1 MVTRDRS
8 ELRTD
13 VGTPEVIL
21 DLDYQDGLLFIVV
34 ENIGSEPAY
43 GVSVKFDKRITEVG
57 GEKVISSL
65 KVFQALEFLPP
76 AKKIRV
82 FVDSLESYIA
92 RGEPLVVQ
100 ATIGYR
106 DKENKSYSNMIK
118 HDISAYEG
126 ITET

>member
-1 MVTRDRS
+1 MVTRNRS

-13 VGTPEVIL
+13 AGTPEVIL
-21 DLDYQDGLLFIVV
+21 DFDYQDGLLFIVV

-43 GVSVKFDKRITEVG
+43 GVSVKFDKKITGVG

-65 KVFQALEFLPP
+65 KVFQVLEFLPP

-82 FVDSLESYIA
+82 FVDSLESYVA
-92 RGEPLVVQ
+92 RGEPLIVQ
-100 ATIGYR
+100 ATIVYR
-106 DKENKSYSNMIK
+106 DQENKSYSNRIK

-126 ITET
+126 ITEA

>member
-1 MVTRDRS
+1 MVTRNRS

-13 VGTPEVIL
+13 GRKPEVII
-21 DLDYQDGLLFIVV
+21 DFDYQDGLLFIVV

-43 GVSVKFDKRITEVG
+43 GVSVKFDKKITGAG
-57 GEKVISSL
+57 GEKAISSL
-65 KVFQALEFLPP
+65 KLFQALEFIPP

-100 ATIGYR
+100 ATIVYR
-106 DKENKSYSNMIK
+106 DQENKSYTSRVK
-118 HDISAYEG
+118 HDVSVYKG
-126 ITET
+126 ITEA